1 MLHTH
6 YDNLKVAR
14 RAPQEVIRAAY
25 KALSQKYHPDK
36 NPGDAK
42 AAHVMAMLNSAY
54 GILADPQRRR
64 EHDEWIAAEECEA
77 ASRATR
83 QEALRHSQR
92 SSELAPSKAAH
103 SGRGWLLLST
113 CIGVCI
119 GVGIGLYIGLGWPN
133 AIGQHAVQAGAIERV
148 IIGGGGGGGSGGV
161 INDHAIDHSAGGAH
175 QADDC
180 RVGCARSAALR

>member
-36 NPGDAK
+36 NPGDVK

-64 EHDEWIAAEECEA
+64 EHDEWIAAEEWEA
-77 ASRATR
+77 ESQAAR

-92 SSELAPSKAAH
+92 SNDVQPTSMARR
-103 SGRGWLLLST
+103 GRGWLLLST
-113 CIGVCI
+113 CLGVCI
-119 GVGIGLYIGLGWPN
+119 GVGIGLYIGLGWPD
-133 AIGQHAVQAGAIERV
+133 ALGQPAAQAGAIERA
-148 IIGGGGGGGSGGV
+148 ISGGKG
-161 INDHAIDHSAGGAH
+161 AGGLINGRATDRSDGSVH
-175 QADDC
+175 HVDDC
-180 RVGCARSAALR
+180 GAGCARSAALR

>member
-1 MLHTH
+1 MVAMLHTH

-64 EHDEWIAAEECEA
+64 EHDEWIAAEEWEA
-77 ASRATR
+77 QLQVAR
-83 QEALRHSQR
+83 QEALRHLR
-92 SSELAPSKAAH
+92 PNDVHPTKVA
-103 SGRGWLLLST
+103 RRWLLLAT
-113 CIGVCI
+113 CIGICI
-119 GVGIGLYIGLGWPN
+119 GIGIGLWIGLGWP
-133 AIGQHAVQAGAIERV
+133 E
-148 IIGGGGGGGSGGV
+148 
-161 INDHAIDHSAGGAH
+161 AIDWQTVRAAPVNDS
-175 QADDC
+175 
-180 RVGCARSAALR
+180 ARSGALR